1 MLQLGKCLRSAAL
14 GAQWFSTSAST
25 ADAVVKRSGKV
36 PRSVK
41 EQERECGL
49 AAAFFKEGK
58 RSSLRKLMKIVAK
71 QKESNELTGRSAAF
85 AAALAIKLGKYS
97 EAHSML
103 TYASATPAVICSSLL
118 VKLLSSEAR
127 FDDALDEVENCLQ
140 NEDEL
145 FNTANSSISNEAG
158 KYSEAHSM
166 LTYATTTPTVIR
178 SSLLVKLLS
187 SEARFDDALDELENC
202 LQNEDE
208 LFNTAN
214 SSISNEALDDLC
226 NAIRARD
233 DTQKQMQRFRALQR
247 LLTTYN
253 RRCTK
258 TVDELLCTPIQV
270 TPIEDKPLESP
281 QIPLTD
287 KVISE
292 IPHFLSDT

>member
-103 TYASATPAVICSSLL
+103 TYASATPAVIRSSLL

-127 FDDALDEVENCLQ
+127 FDDALDEV
-140 NEDEL
+140 
-145 FNTANSSISNEAG
+145 
-158 KYSEAHSM
+158 
-166 LTYATTTPTVIR
+166 
-178 SSLLVKLLS
+178 
-187 SEARFDDALDELENC
+187 ENC

-270 TPIEDKPLESP
+270 TAIEDKPLESP

-292 IPHFLSDT
+292 IPHFLSNT